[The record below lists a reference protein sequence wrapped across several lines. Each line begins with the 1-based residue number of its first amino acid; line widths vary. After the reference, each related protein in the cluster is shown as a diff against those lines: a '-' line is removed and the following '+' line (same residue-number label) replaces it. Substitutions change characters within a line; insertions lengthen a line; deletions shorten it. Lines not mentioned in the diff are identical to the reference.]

1 MMCNICIKNLLF
13 SYDKN
18 IPLISCKKLEFSFGK
33 AYALVGKNGSG
44 KTTFLKLLLGLLKPS
59 EGTLSGLEKQK
70 IGFVPDYN
78 GLYESLT
85 ILENIR
91 FRLSLYREKYSDK
104 EVYIAELLDR
114 YGLKNDA
121 NKLVKQLS
129 LGMRKKTALICA
141 LAIAPSLLILDEPTT
156 GLDEKSQM
164 ELAQM
169 LNQFISPNTMVI
181 CTSHDADF
189 LESLGSE
196 IINFPLEG

>member
-1 MMCNICIKNLLF
+1 MSEIYIKDLLF
-13 SYDKN
+13 SYHKN
-18 IPLISCKKLEFSFGK
+18 VPLIYCKKLEFSFGK

-59 EGTLSGLEKQK
+59 TGTLTGLEKQK

-85 ILENIR
+85 ILENIQ
-91 FRLSLYREKYSDK
+91 FRLSLYREKYSEK
-104 EVYIAELLDR
+104 EAFVEELLER
-114 YGLKNDA
+114 YGLKNDE

-156 GLDEKSQM
+156 GLDEKSQI

-196 IINFPLEG
+196 IITFPLEG

>member
-1 MMCNICIKNLLF
+1 MMSDICIKNLLF

-196 IINFPLEG
+196 IIHFPLEG

>member
-1 MMCNICIKNLLF
+1 MSDIYIKDLLF

-18 IPLISCKKLEFSFGK
+18 APLIHCKMLAFSCGK

-59 EGTLSGLEKQK
+59 EGTLSGLETQK

-91 FRLSLYREKYSDK
+91 FRLALYREKYSDK
-104 EVYIAELLDR
+104 EAYIAELLER
-114 YGLKNDA
+114 YGLKSDA

-156 GLDEKSQM
+156 GLDEGSQI

-169 LNQFISPNTMVI
+169 LNEFISPNTMVI

-189 LESLGSE
+189 LEALGSE
-196 IINFPLEG
+196 IISFPLE

>member
-1 MMCNICIKNLLF
+1 MNGIHIENLLF
-13 SYDKN
+13 SYNKN
-18 IPLISCKKLEFSFGK
+18 VPLIYCKKLEFSFGK
-33 AYALVGKNGSG
+33 VYALVGKNGSG

-59 EGTLSGLEKQK
+59 AGTLTGLEKQK

-85 ILENIR
+85 ILENIQ

-104 EVYIAELLDR
+104 KAFVDELLER
-114 YGLKNDA
+114 YGLKDDA

-141 LAIAPSLLILDEPTT
+141 LAITPSLLILDEPTT
-156 GLDEKSQM
+156 GLDEKSQT

-196 IINFPLEG
+196 IITFPLEG